1 MEKDLNFEE
10 QCFQHGLELVLETC
24 MSCGEKFL
32 PEMEGFLEDYELP
45 TCDECCSPDSSRI
58 Q

>member
-24 MSCGEKFL
+24 MSCGEKYL
-32 PEMEGFLEDYELP
+32 PEMEGLLEDYELP
-45 TCDECCSPDSSRI
+45 TCDKCI
-58 Q
+58 G